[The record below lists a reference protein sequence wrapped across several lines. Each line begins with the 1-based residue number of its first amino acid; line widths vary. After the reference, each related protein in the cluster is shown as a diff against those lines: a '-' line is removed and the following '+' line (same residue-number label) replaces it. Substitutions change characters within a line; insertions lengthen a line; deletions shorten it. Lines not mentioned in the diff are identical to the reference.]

1 MQKISDTPSK
11 YIRTLFFLSPFLAGL
26 YYELVCALF
35 SALLLVWLIIYGRSN
50 KIVLRKNSASLAV
63 AFFFAAYFITPLW
76 AADHGLSLWGI
87 AKALPVLLFSIC
99 LMQLDC
105 AERRSL
111 LELLPLMGC
120 TMTIASCVLRY
131 IPALAD
137 FFTINDRL
145 GGFFQYPNTFACFLL
160 LCMEALFFDE
170 RLCAWK
176 RGLAAAILTA
186 GFLQAGSRAAF
197 VIGVVALAVCFIC
210 RKDKT
215 ASLTTIV
222 GLVAGTAVSIVISA
236 LTATTATSHMLDVSA
251 QASTFLGR
259 LLYWKDALPIILKH
273 PFGTGYLG
281 YYFMQGTF
289 QTGVYS
295 VRWVHNDLLQILLDI
310 GWISTALCLFALWRA
325 FRSNNITLWQKIL
338 LGTLLAHAL
347 FDFDLAYIAMF
358 FILLINLDWDTGKVV
373 VLKGK
378 TVWSGA
384 AVLAVA
390 FSLWIGTSSLLTT
403 LGRDNA
409 AVQLYP
415 WNTFSQ
421 IRLLTQDTDISAFT
435 ERSNLI
441 LRQNPYSAVSWNA
454 KVTVAW
460 QQGDFAE
467 VVRAKRKAIACNK
480 YDINEYTDYLDKL
493 LDGVRRYRAAG
504 QAENAQLCIEEAQ
517 RIPQSLTD
525 VKESSSSLAW
535 KITDIPQLELPPEY
549 LALLNELN

>member
-26 YYELVCALF
+26 YYELACTLF
-35 SALLLVWLIIYGRSN
+35 SALLLVWLIIYGRS
-50 KIVLRKNSASLAV
+50 KRIILHKNFASFAV
-63 AFFFAAYFITPLW
+63 AFFFVAYLITPLW
-76 AADHGLSLWGI
+76 AADHGLAWWGI

-99 LMQLDC
+99 LIQLDC
-105 AERRSL
+105 TERRSL

-120 TMTIASCVLRY
+120 IMTIASCVLRY
-131 IPALAD
+131 IPALSD
-137 FFTINDRL
+137 FFVINDRL

-160 LCMEALFFDE
+160 LCIEVSLFDE
-170 RLCAWK
+170 RLCTWK
-176 RGLAAAILTA
+176 RGLAATILTT

-215 ASLTTIV
+215 ASLATII
-222 GLVAGTAVSIVISA
+222 GLVAGAAVSTAVSA
-236 LTATTATSHMLDVSA
+236 LTATTATNHMLDISA

-295 VRWVHNDLLQILLDI
+295 VRWIHNDLLQILLDI
-310 GWISTALCLFALWRA
+310 GWLPTALCLFALWRA
-325 FRSNNITLWQKIL
+325 FQSNNVTLWQKIL

-358 FILLINLDWDTGKVV
+358 FILLVCLDWDAGKVM

-378 TVWSGA
+378 TVLSGA

-421 IRLLTQDTDISAFT
+421 IRLLTQDTELSTFA

-441 LRQNPYSAVSWNA
+441 LRQNPYSAVAWNA
-454 KVTVAW
+454 KATVAW

-467 VVRAKRKAIACNK
+467 VVRAKRRAIACNK

-504 QAENAQLCIEEAQ
+504 QAENAQLCIEEAR
-517 RIPQSLTD
+517 RIPQSLAD
-525 VKESSSSLAW
+525 VKATSSSLAW